1 MAVVQAD
8 VIITIVDI
16 IISIYWFLSIIS
28 NILIHLYYVLNKIWE
43 KLYNYLSKAIFLNLR
58 KYWNKSP
65 LFFTV
70 LLHTKYSNSEHA
82 GYF

>member
-8 VIITIVDI
+8 VVITIVD

-28 NILIHLYYVLNKIWE
+28 NIVIHLYYVLNKIWE
-43 KLYNYLSKAIFLNLR
+43 KLYNYVSKTIFLNLR
-58 KYWNKSP
+58 KYWNESP
-65 LFFTV
+65 LCFTV